1 MITKFKK
8 DEILFYL
15 SYIILYVSLFI
26 GDVYNIGS
34 MDILARYLRI
44 GSYTL
49 IFISCINL
57 RLKKKDFFRM
67 FAVLMVTLLY
77 GVKTGDLYWSIL
89 ILLIYNSKKV
99 DIERVYKTSSK
110 IIVIGISS
118 VLILC
123 MFGVLPDILTSRNT
137 VEQINY
143 NRHSLGFYHSNV
155 LPLLILYLEV
165 YYICIAKERIRDN
178 VIAFFMLLAG
188 VVNTFCHSRNALILS
203 LALSLFV
210 IFAKKMKKDEYKIL
224 YRTTILSIPCMS
236 SFSFSM
242 MFLLLKGGIWNTIDD
257 FFLGRFRLA
266 IFKMRR
272 IGLHLINIMSNESF
286 VNDNITYVDGKNMSS
301 IVLDNGYLYVLLRY
315 GILILLIYFFIA
327 YCLAKKNKGNACVLG
342 ALIAVFIANFVDNDL
357 VDYSFFPFIL
367 WAFNDFRAN
376 SIIKNVGEKV
386 DRVYKGKME
395 KI

>member
-257 FFLGRFRLA
+257 FFSGRFRLA

-301 IVLDNGYLYVLLRY
+301 IVFDNGYLYVLLRY

>member
-257 FFLGRFRLA
+257 FFLGRYRLA

>member
-257 FFLGRFRLA
+257 FFSGRFRLA

-367 WAFNDFRAN
+367 LAFNDFRAN

>member
-1 MITKFKK
+1 MGEKSDQQNLKRI
-8 DEILFYL
+8 EILFYL

-123 MFGVLPDILTSRNT
+123 MFGVLPDI
-137 VEQINY
+137 
-143 NRHSLGFYHSNV
+143 
-155 LPLLILYLEV
+155 
-165 YYICIAKERIRDN
+165 
-178 VIAFFMLLAG
+178 
-188 VVNTFCHSRNALILS
+188 
-203 LALSLFV
+203 
-210 IFAKKMKKDEYKIL
+210 
-224 YRTTILSIPCMS
+224 
-236 SFSFSM
+236 
-242 MFLLLKGGIWNTIDD
+242 
-257 FFLGRFRLA
+257 
-266 IFKMRR
+266 
-272 IGLHLINIMSNESF
+272 
-286 VNDNITYVDGKNMSS
+286 
-301 IVLDNGYLYVLLRY
+301 
-315 GILILLIYFFIA
+315 
-327 YCLAKKNKGNACVLG
+327 
-342 ALIAVFIANFVDNDL
+342 
-357 VDYSFFPFIL
+357 
-367 WAFNDFRAN
+367 
-376 SIIKNVGEKV
+376 
-386 DRVYKGKME
+386 
-395 KI
+395 

>member
-15 SYIILYVSLFI
+15 SYIILYISLFI

-44 GSYTL
+44 GSYIL
-49 IFISCINL
+49 IFISCISM

-67 FAVLMVTLLY
+67 VTILMVTLLY
-77 GVKTGDLYWSIL
+77 GVKTGDLYWSVL

-99 DIERVYKTSSK
+99 DIERVYKTSSR
-110 IIVIGISS
+110 IIAIGIIS
-118 VLILC
+118 VLALY

-143 NRHSLGFYHSNV
+143 NRHSFGFYHSNV
-155 LPLLILYLEV
+155 LPLLIFYLEV
-165 YYICIAKERIRDN
+165 YYICIVKEKIRDN
-178 VIAFFMLLAG
+178 VIVLFVLLAG
-188 VVNTFCHSRNALILS
+188 ATNTFCHSRNALILS

-210 IFAKKMKKDEYKIL
+210 VFAKQMKKDEHKIL
-224 YRTTILSIPCMS
+224 YRTTVLSIPCMS
-236 SFSFSM
+236 IFSFSM
-242 MFLLLKGGIWNTIDD
+242 MFLLLKGGIWNTIDT
-257 FFLGRFRLA
+257 FFSGRFRLA

-286 VNDNITYVDGKNMSS
+286 VKDNITYVDGKDISS
-301 IVLDNGYLYVLLRY
+301 IVLDNGYLYVILRY
-315 GILILLIYFFIA
+315 GILIILVYFLIA

-357 VDYSFFPFIL
+357 VDYSFLPFIL
-367 WAFNDFRAN
+367 WAFNDVRVD
-376 SIIKNVGEKV
+376 SIIKNMGKKV
-386 DRVYKGKME
+386 DEIYKGNIE

>member
-99 DIERVYKTSSK
+99 DIGRVYKTSSK

-257 FFLGRFRLA
+257 FFSGRFRLA

>member
-1 MITKFKK
+1 MHCADVESWGRKVITKFKK

-210 IFAKKMKKDEYKIL
+210 IFAKKMKKDEYK
-224 YRTTILSIPCMS
+224 T
-236 SFSFSM
+236 
-242 MFLLLKGGIWNTIDD
+242 
-257 FFLGRFRLA
+257 
-266 IFKMRR
+266 
-272 IGLHLINIMSNESF
+272 
-286 VNDNITYVDGKNMSS
+286 
-301 IVLDNGYLYVLLRY
+301 
-315 GILILLIYFFIA
+315 
-327 YCLAKKNKGNACVLG
+327 
-342 ALIAVFIANFVDNDL
+342 
-357 VDYSFFPFIL
+357 
-367 WAFNDFRAN
+367 
-376 SIIKNVGEKV
+376 
-386 DRVYKGKME
+386 
-395 KI
+395 

>member
-8 DEILFYL
+8 DEILFCL
-15 SYIILYVSLFI
+15 SYIILYISLFI

-44 GSYTL
+44 GSYIL
-49 IFISCINL
+49 IFISCIHM

-67 FAVLMVTLLY
+67 VTILMVTLLY
-77 GVKTGDLYWSIL
+77 GVKTGDLYWSVL
-89 ILLIYNSKKV
+89 ILLIYNSKKF
-99 DIERVYKTSSK
+99 DIERIYKTSSR
-110 IIVIGISS
+110 IIAIGIIS
-118 VLILC
+118 VFALC

-143 NRHSLGFYHSNV
+143 NRHSFGFYHSNV
-155 LPLLILYLEV
+155 LPLLIFYLEV
-165 YYICIAKERIRDN
+165 YYICIVKEKIRDN
-178 VIAFFMLLAG
+178 VIVLFMLLAG
-188 VVNTFCHSRNALILS
+188 VANTFCHSRNALILS

-210 IFAKKMKKDEYKIL
+210 IFAKKMKKDEHQIL
-224 YRTTILSIPCMS
+224 YRTTALSIPCMS
-236 SFSFSM
+236 IFSV
-242 MFLLLKGGIWNTIDD
+242 MFLLLKGGIWNTIDT
-257 FFLGRFRLA
+257 FFSGRFRLA

-286 VNDNITYVDGKNMSS
+286 VKDNITYVDGKDMSS
-301 IVLDNGYLYVLLRY
+301 IVLDNGYLYVILRY
-315 GILILLIYFFIA
+315 GILIILVYFLIA

-357 VDYSFFPFIL
+357 VDYSFLPFIL
-367 WAFNDFRAN
+367 WAFNDVRVD
-376 SIIKNVGEKV
+376 SIIKNMGKKV
-386 DRVYKGKME
+386 DEIYKGNIE

>member
-257 FFLGRFRLA
+257 FFSGRFRLA

-327 YCLAKKNKGNACVLG
+327 YCLTKKNKGNACVLG

-367 WAFNDFRAN
+367 LG
-376 SIIKNVGEKV
+376 I
-386 DRVYKGKME
+386 
-395 KI
+395 

>member
-257 FFLGRFRLA
+257 FFSGRFRLA

-301 IVLDNGYLYVLLRY
+301 IVLDNGYLYVLLRK

-327 YCLAKKNKGNACVLG
+327 YCLAKKNKGNECVLG

>member
-165 YYICIAKERIRDN
+165 YYICIAKESIRDN

-188 VVNTFCHSRNALILS
+188 VVNTCCHSRNALILS

-257 FFLGRFRLA
+257 FFSGRFRLA